1 MPLIGLQL
9 KTIYSAM
16 TSFLALKSTIKHAF
30 LSSVLFVTFASTAQ
44 AIDWPFST
52 EDFQKKLSSKD
63 LTPSTRYYARGPSFL
78 SGQKWNESKFQS
90 QLQQQNYR
98 IRDSEQVLMAGDAKK
113 LPISNCK
120 ALTGMDLN
128 DNFYCW
134 MWQTHDQETYT
145 VLINEQLTIDSTW
158 VGSTPERYWKA
169 SLDPILVAQY
179 KGQQPIMQN
188 ELKISDFPV
197 NCLNAVMA
205 IEDSEF
211 LTHSGLS
218 YVGLTRSLIKNIS
231 KMRYAQGGSTI
242 TQQLVKNYFLTP
254 EKTISRKLK
263 ELYLAVKLESEWTKD
278 EILETYLN
286 IIYMGQS
293 GAFQVLGF
301 GAASQYYF
309 HKPVQQLNLA
319 ECSLIAA
326 IVNNPGLFNPWK
338 HAERAT
344 ARRATVL
351 GKMKE
356 LNLITEAEL
365 NEALKVA
372 LPKEIKTNAAETAPY
387 FFEAVRKQ
395 MGELKI
401 PIESQNIYTSLDLE
415 AQQNAQAAL
424 QKHISELEKSR
435 KNLIKNKA
443 KGLRLEG
450 LVLSTENQTGLV
462 NTLVGGQNYLQTQFN
477 RALNGRRQIG
487 SLIKPYVFLTAL
499 VNGIE
504 GNKAD
509 PLTILNDTKFVWKYD
524 KKSWTPENYEKKFNG
539 EVPLYFALKESL
551 NVPTAEIAQKV
562 GIDKIIDLTHQIGFT
577 SKMENSPAT
586 SLGASVHYPIEVL
599 DSYRTLANLGRFTK
613 SGFIERIKNKENE
626 VVFEFKPS
634 FEAKLDSENIAVLV
648 GMMKETLK
656 SGTAKSAAAL
666 GWNSPAAGK
675 TGTTSDNKDAW
686 FTGFT
691 PFQTT
696 VVWLGYDQGASSQ
709 LTGGSGAVPV
719 WVDIMKKYL
728 SIWPEAD
735 FNFPDTVEKQIVTL
749 HGTNK
754 ETEMIFKKY

>member
-9 KTIYSAM
+9 KTIYSTM
-16 TSFLALKSTIKHAF
+16 TSFLLVIA
-30 LSSVLFVTFASTAQ
+30 LSSRAQ
-44 AIDWPFST
+44 AFDWPFST

-63 LTPSTRYYARGPSFL
+63 LTPSTRYYARGPSFF
-78 SGQKWNESKFQS
+78 SGQKWLDSKFHG

-98 IRDSEQVLMAGDAKK
+98 IRDAEQVLMAGDAKK
-113 LPISNCK
+113 LPISTCK
-120 ALTGMDLN
+120 SLTSLDLN
-128 DNFYCW
+128 ESWLCW
-134 MWQTHDQETYT
+134 MWQSHDQETYT
-145 VLINEQLTIDSTW
+145 VVVNDQQIIDSTW
-158 VGSTPERYWKA
+158 IGAAPERYWKA

-211 LTHSGLS
+211 LNHSGLS
-218 YVGLTRSLIKNIS
+218 YMGLTRSLIKNIS

-278 EILETYLN
+278 QILETYLN

-309 HKPVQQLNLA
+309 NKPVQQLNLA
-319 ECSLIAA
+319 ECSLMAA
-326 IVNNPGLFNPWK
+326 IVNNPGLFNPWR
-338 HAERAT
+338 HADKAAT
-344 ARRATVL
+344 RRATVL
-351 GKMKE
+351 TKMKE
-356 LNLITEAEL
+356 LSLITETEF
-365 NEALKVA
+365 NEASKVA

-401 PIESQNIYTSLDLE
+401 SSESQNIYTSLDLE
-415 AQQNAQAAL
+415 AQQNAQSAL
-424 QKHISELEKSR
+424 QKHISELEKNR

-462 NTLVGGQNYLQTQFN
+462 NTLVGGQSYLQTQFN

-487 SLIKPYVFLTAL
+487 SLIKPYVYLSAL
-499 VNGIE
+499 INGID
-504 GNKAD
+504 GNKAG
-509 PLTILNDTKFVWKYD
+509 PLTILNDALFIWKYD
-524 KKSWTPENYEKKFNG
+524 KKTWTPENYEKKFNG
-539 EVPLYFALKESL
+539 EIPLYFALKESL
-551 NVPTAEIAQKV
+551 NAPTAQVAQKV
-562 GIDKIIDLTHQIGFT
+562 GLDQIIELTHQIGFT
-577 SKMENSPAT
+577 SNMENSPAT
-586 SLGASVHYPIEVL
+586 SLGASVHYPIEIL
-599 DSYRTLANLGRFTK
+599 DSYRTLANQGQFTR
-613 SGFIERIKNKENE
+613 SGFIEKIKNKDNE
-626 VVFEFKPS
+626 VVYEFKPN
-634 FEAKLDSENIAVLV
+634 FEPKLEPASVAVLI

-666 GWNSPAAGK
+666 GWNAPAAGK

-719 WVDIMKKYL
+719 WVDIMKKNL
-728 SIWPEAD
+728 NIWPDTD
-735 FNFPDTVEKQIVTL
+735 FKWPDNVEKQIVTL